1 MIIRNILVFLWYNGI
16 IRSEFFMQKIYI
28 FGHKKPDTDSVTSSI
43 ALSYLKNQLGMD
55 TEPRVLGDINNET
68 KYALEYFHIE
78 EPKYLN
84 DVKLQIKDVNYHKDY
99 AIHDKASVKD
109 AYDYMTSKEITGVPI
124 VNEQNQF
131 LNLVTIKLIV
141 KNLINND
148 GKYLETSYENI
159 VKVIEGEEIL
169 KFEEEIKGN
178 VTVASYRSTT
188 FMSNIPLNND
198 DILVVGDRHSII
210 EYAVL
215 NKIKLLVLTGNSM
228 IKEEHIQIARQNKVN
243 IIRTKKDTFSAA
255 RLIGLSNY
263 IYTLTRD
270 INPYTFNYN
279 DYYDDFIDKSYK
291 LKHNNYPVVDKKNNC
306 YGLIRITDIDDKKRK
321 QVILVDHNEIEQ
333 TVDGIE
339 EAEILEIVDHHKIG
353 NFSSAMPISFRNMPV
368 GSTNTIIYRMY
379 KENKIEIPKE
389 IAGCMVSGILSDTLL
404 FKSPTTTELDKNAV
418 KDLAEI
424 AKIDYLKYGFSMLKA
439 GSSLQGKTLEEI
451 IYTDFKNFNVNNKKI
466 AVCQAF
472 IIDSNAIMEKKE
484 EYIHLLNNIAKN
496 NNYTLIC
503 YLATDIINNGSYI
516 FYNDEAK
523 ALLENCF
530 NSKDFK
536 QGIYMEDFVSR
547 KKQVIPP
554 IVNYLEKI

>member
-1 MIIRNILVFLWYNGI
+1 
-16 IRSEFFMQKIYI
+16 MQKIYI

-43 ALSYLKNQLGMD
+43 ALSYLKNQLGMN

-68 KYALEYFHIE
+68 KYVLDYFHMK

-99 AIHDKASVKD
+99 TIRDKASVKD
-109 AYDYMTSKEITGVPI
+109 AYDYMISKEITGVPI

-141 KNLINND
+141 KNLINSD

-159 VKVIEGEEIL
+159 IKAIDGEKIL
-169 KFEEEIKGN
+169 KFEDEMKGN

-188 FMSNIPLNND
+188 FMSNIPLNNN

-215 NKIKLLVLTGNSM
+215 NKIKLLVLTGDSM
-228 IKEEHIQIARQNKVN
+228 IKEEHIAIARQNKVN

-263 IYTLTRD
+263 VYTLTEG
-270 INPYTFNYN
+270 ITPYTFDYN
-279 DYYDDFIDKSYK
+279 DYYDDFVDKSYK
-291 LKHNNYPVVDKKNNC
+291 LKHNNYPVVDKNKNC
-306 YGLIRITDIDDKKRK
+306 YGLIRITDIDDKRKK
-321 QVILVDHNEIEQ
+321 QVILVDHNEIDQ

-353 NFSSAMPISFRNMPV
+353 NFSSSMPISFRNMPV
-368 GSTNTIIYRMY
+368 GSTNTIVYRMY
-379 KENKIEIPKE
+379 KESKIDIPKE

-404 FKSPTTTELDKNAV
+404 FKSPTTTNLDKQAV
-418 KDLAEI
+418 EDLAKI
-424 AKIDYLKYGFSMLKA
+424 ADIDYLKYGFEMLKA
-439 GSSLQGKTLEEI
+439 GSSLKGKTLEEI

-466 AVCQAF
+466 AVCQIF
-472 IIDSNAIMEKKE
+472 VIDVNTISQDKE
-484 EYIHLLNNIAKN
+484 NYIELLNTIARN
-496 NNYTLIC
+496 NDYTLIC
-503 YLATDIINNGSYI
+503 FLVTDIINNGSYI
-516 FYNDEAK
+516 YYNNSAQQILSECFCI
-523 ALLENCF
+523 ENF
-530 NSKDFK
+530 EEGQYIENL
-536 QGIYMEDFVSR
+536 VSR

-554 IVNYLEKI
+554 IVDYLEKN